1 LSVAYATHE
10 SKKLRE
16 DPKTCGVVKF
26 ACKEKAPRR
35 GEARDFGPTH
45 NGISLFHGL
54 SRAAF
59 DELGF
64 FG

>member
-1 LSVAYATHE
+1 MLSVLSVAHATHE
-10 SKKLRE
+10 SKKLSK
-16 DPKTCGVVKF
+16 DPKMCGVVKF
-26 ACKEKAPRR
+26 ALQRNSPAKS
-35 GEARDFGPTH
+35 H

-59 DELGF
+59 DELGL